1 MSLSALTAF
10 GRRYARA
17 WCSQDPDKVAAF
29 FAEDGR
35 LTVNDGKPA
44 VGREAIADVARSY
57 MTTLPDLHVSMK
69 GLTREG
75 RGIVF
80 HWSLFGTNTG
90 PGGKGHR
97 VEVDG
102 LEVWRMDD
110 EGLIAESKGEFN
122 AEDYAH
128 QLEHGVP
135 QPTEEDEDS
144 PPVRRGRPPNAA
156 KQRASSDSE
165 EDDSE

>member
-29 FAEDGR
+29 FAEDGS
-35 LTVNDGKPA
+35 LAVNGGKPA
-44 VGREAIADVARSY
+44 VGRDAIADVARSF
-57 MTTLPDLHVSMK
+57 MVAFPDLHVSMK

-80 HWSLFGTNTG
+80 HWSLSGTNTG

-102 LEVWRMDD
+102 DEVWRMDAD
-110 EGLIAESKGEFN
+110 GLIVESQGHFN
-122 AEDYAH
+122 ADDYAY
-128 QLEHGVP
+128 QMEHGVR
-135 QPTEEDEDS
+135 QPTDEDED

-156 KQRASSDSE
+156 KQRASSEGDGDNLE
-165 EDDSE
+165 

>member
-17 WCSQDPDKVAAF
+17 WCSQDPEKVAAF
-29 FAEDGR
+29 FAEDGS
-35 LTVNDGKPA
+35 LAVNGGKPA
-44 VGREAIADVARSY
+44 VGRDAIADVARSF
-57 MTTLPDLHVSMK
+57 MTTFPDLHVSMK

-80 HWSLFGTNTG
+80 HWSLMGTNTA

-97 VEVDG
+97 VEIDG

-110 EGLIAESKGEFN
+110 DGLIAESNGEFN
-122 AEDYAH
+122 AEDYAY
-128 QLEHGVP
+128 QLEHGVR
-135 QPTEEDEDS
+135 QPDVEDEDN

-156 KQRASSDSE
+156 KQRASSE
-165 EDDSE
+165 RDDDVE